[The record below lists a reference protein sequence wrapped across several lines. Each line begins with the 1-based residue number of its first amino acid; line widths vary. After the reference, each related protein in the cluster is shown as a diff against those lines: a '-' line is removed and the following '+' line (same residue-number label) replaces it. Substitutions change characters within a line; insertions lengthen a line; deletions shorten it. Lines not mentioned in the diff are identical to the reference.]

1 MFGVIIL
8 NCDMLVKTALRFD
21 DDVKRLES
29 HSQCCKQSHMI
40 VIDSYRKCVCV
51 CINKYVCVN
60 VCVFQFKESCQRAA
74 IKQIL
79 LTDFQTLA
87 KLGKN
92 WKLHTFPYCA
102 EPFLSIFDEN
112 ELSV

>member
-51 CINKYVCVN
+51 CVYK
-60 VCVFQFKESCQRAA
+60 
-74 IKQIL
+74 
-79 LTDFQTLA
+79 
-87 KLGKN
+87 
-92 WKLHTFPYCA
+92 
-102 EPFLSIFDEN
+102 
-112 ELSV
+112 

>member
-51 CINKYVCVN
+51 CISKCVC
-60 VCVFQFKESCQRAA
+60 
-74 IKQIL
+74 I
-79 LTDFQTLA
+79 
-87 KLGKN
+87 
-92 WKLHTFPYCA
+92 
-102 EPFLSIFDEN
+102 
-112 ELSV
+112 SV